1 MLRAGDTISGSEGK
15 ATAIID
21 GQVVDMFY
29 IKSLEGIMEK
39 QKAEV
44 KTLGKRA
51 TQHKTIGWS
60 GSGSMTLYYVT
71 SAFREMALKYA
82 NTGQDTNFTITVV
95 NNDPGST
102 IGKQTSVLYN
112 CNIDSVV
119 IAKLDVDSDSLE
131 EDIDFTFDGFN
142 MLDRFGNPIV

>member
-60 GSGSMTLYYVT
+60 GAGSMTIYYIT

-82 NTGQDTNFTITVV
+82 KTGQDTNFTITVV
-95 NNDPGST
+95 NDDPGST
-102 IGKQTSVLYN
+102 VGKQTAVLYN

-119 IAKLDVDSDSLE
+119 IAKLDVDADSLE
-131 EDIDFTFDGFN
+131 EDIDFTFDDFN
-142 MLDRFGNPIV
+142 LLDRFGNPVL